1 MEKGNPPYVTFEVR
15 AVEDRD
21 ASIEHGKAMS
31 KDVEY
36 ALITPMGSKD
46 RVERVVSEWFE
57 MLEREVADGR
67 FPRPWLDAFKT
78 AHTAWKNDQ
87 EVPEKGTSIKQWTY
101 LSPAQVK
108 NLLVWHIRTVEDIAN
123 ANEETIRRLGM
134 GGYSIV
140 QAAKDYLAMG
150 TDPKNK
156 TVGELAALRAS
167 VETLKA
173 SNEALQAKFAEAQ
186 AALKAAQTS

>member
-1 MEKGNPPYVTFEVR
+1 MEKGNPPYVTFEKR

-31 KDVEY
+31 KDVDY

-46 RVERVVSEWFE
+46 RVERVVSDWFE
-57 MLEREVADGR
+57 MLKREVVDGR
-67 FPRPWLDAFKT
+67 FPQEWLTAFQK
-78 AHTAWKNDQ
+78 AYEAWKNDQ
-87 EVPEKGTSIKQWTY
+87 EIPVGGTPIKQWTY

-108 NLLVWHIRTVEDIAN
+108 NLLVWHIRTVEDIAS

-140 QAAKDYLAMG
+140 QAAKDFLSMSS
-150 TDPKNK
+150 DPKNK

-173 SNEALQAKFAEAQ
+173 SNEALQTKFAEAQ
-186 AALKAAQTS
+186 AALKAKAA

>member
-1 MEKGNPPYVTFEVR
+1 MEKGNPPYVMFETR

-21 ASIEHGKAMS
+21 ESIKQGKAMS

-57 MLEREVADGR
+57 MLEKEVQDGR
-67 FPRPWLDAFKT
+67 FPKAWLDGFKQSY
-78 AHTAWKNDQ
+78 TAWKNDQ
-87 EVPEKGTSIKQWTY
+87 EVPLEGTSIKQWTY

-108 NLLVWHIRTVEDIAN
+108 NLLVWHIRTVEEVAN
-123 ANEETIRRLGM
+123 ANEETIRRIGM

-140 QAAKDYLAMG
+140 QAAKDYLAM
-150 TDPKNK
+150 TNDPKNK
-156 TVGELAALRAS
+156 TVSELAALRVT
-167 VETLKA
+167 VETLTTANK
-173 SNEALQAKFAEAQ
+173 ALQAKFDEAQ
-186 AALKAAQTS
+186 AALKAAQNS